1 MSNNSIK
8 LQWGDFVGPY
18 RIEVELGRGNNGVV
32 YLARQELMD
41 RLVACKIL
49 FPEEGENEE
58 NVDAFFREARTAAKM
73 SHPNIVQ
80 ALDVGIDGEMRYF
93 IMEYVD
99 GEMLEYIRVATP
111 ELLTPKFILSTA
123 IKLANALDYAWR
135 NHGIVHGDI
144 KPENILINVND
155 GSPKLADL
163 GVARI
168 AGSSNDTEIMATP
181 LYVAPEVITQT
192 GISPDPRS
200 DIYSFGV
207 MLYELCCG
215 EPPFDGEMDELLNKH
230 IYELPCPLL
239 RKNPDM
245 DIKFAD
251 LIDRMLAKSPDHR
264 PQSWHEVEC
273 LLREIENKM
282 LAAPQKQEKLVRP
295 QTPSGTSS
303 WLKLTICIIAGIAL
317 ALLVIM
323 LLRFV

>member
-1 MSNNSIK
+1 MSNDAVN

-18 RIEVELGRGNNGVV
+18 RIETELGRGNNGVV

-49 FPEEGENEE
+49 FPENGENEE
-58 NVDAFFREARTAAKM
+58 NVEAFFREARTAAKM

-80 ALDVGIDGEMRYF
+80 ALDVGISGEMRYF

-99 GEMLEYIRVATP
+99 GEALEYIRAATP
-111 ELLTPKFILSTA
+111 ELLTPKFILATA
-123 IKLANALDYAWR
+123 VKLANALDYAWR

-144 KPENILINVND
+144 KPENILINVSD

-192 GISPDPRS
+192 GVSPDPRS

-230 IYELPCPLL
+230 IYEQPCPLL
-239 RKNPDM
+239 RRNPDM
-245 DIKFAD
+245 DVKFAA
-251 LIDRMLAKSPDHR
+251 LIDRMLKKSPDQR
-264 PQSWHEVEC
+264 PQSWHEVE
-273 LLREIENKM
+273 LSLREIETKM
-282 LAAPQKQEKLVRP
+282 LTTPQKQDKLEQP
-295 QTPSGTSS
+295 KAQTGTAL
-303 WLKLTICIIAGIAL
+303 WFKIIFCIIAGIAL
-317 ALLVIM
+317 ALLVVFILKYM
-323 LLRFV
+323 